1 MKIRNVLH
9 RGLRRFIARDDAS
22 GLPSAVVERVRTIVT
37 FLQEMEDP
45 GELRDVPGW
54 RVHRLAGDRRGT
66 WSLTVTRNW
75 RLTFR
80 IDRTA
85 KEIFDLDYAIQWTE
99 FKQPYHQWYRSYK
112 APHRWNR
119 ISLICPQWLN
129 GLKFGLRGVD

>member
-1 MKIRNVLH
+1 MIPPRTGADRPFPRAVTPLETFLVKCYLTGNGHAAYGRAMKIQNVLH
-9 RGLRRFIARDDAS
+9 RGLRRFIAHDDAS
-22 GLPSAVVERVRTIVT
+22 GLPPAVVERVRTIVT

-75 RLTFR
+75 RLTSR

-85 KEIFDLDYAIQWTE
+85 KEIFDLDYE
-99 FKQPYHQWYRSYK
+99 DYY
-112 APHRWNR
+112 
-119 ISLICPQWLN
+119 
-129 GLKFGLRGVD
+129 

>member
-1 MKIRNVLH
+1 MKIRNALH

-22 GLPSAVVERVRTIVT
+22 GLPPAVVERVRTIVT

-80 IDRTA
+80 IDRAA
-85 KEIFDLDYAIQWTE
+85 KEIFDLDYE
-99 FKQPYHQWYRSYK
+99 DYH
-112 APHRWNR
+112 
-119 ISLICPQWLN
+119 
-129 GLKFGLRGVD
+129 